1 MTPPDPTSSPE
12 ARVPMSPSTSLSKPL
27 TTGIV
32 SLALLTALTGCGSD
46 SGSDSGSDGKG
57 SATSSAASGSGSE
70 SGSDSA
76 SKSLPSA
83 KTLRDVQEFIS
94 GAGLPCDNLTEDESA
109 QGTPSEGFLGPADEN
124 DTGAEK
130 AEIDAWAIKKSG
142 FCGETRS
149 DLGGWIIYLPSDM
162 KAFQE
167 NYRKKAKA
175 SPEEEGW
182 KDTVA
187 RGKFFFGA
195 DFVIDPTNYQ
205 ASKPLLE
212 AGMLMENCAPAFK
225 APDGYRAQDAQASG
239 CVLTNYLLDPLDQ

>member
-1 MTPPDPTSSPE
+1 MTSPDPTSSPE
-12 ARVPMSPSTSLSKPL
+12 ARPPMSLPKPLTKPL

-46 SGSDSGSDGKG
+46 SGAEGDGDGKS
-57 SATSSAASGSGSE
+57 SATSSAASG

-94 GAGLPCDNLTEDESA
+94 GAGLPCDNLTDDESA
-109 QGTPSEGFLGPADEN
+109 QGTPSEGFLGPSDEN

-167 NYRKKAKA
+167 NYRKKVLGAKA
-175 SPEEEGW
+175 EEGW
-182 KDTVA
+182 KDTLA
-187 RGKFFFGA
+187 RGEFLVGA
-195 DFVIDPTNYQ
+195 DFIVDPTNYQ
-205 ASKPLLE
+205 ASKTLLE
-212 AGMLMENCAPAFK
+212 AGLLLENCDPGFK
-225 APDGYRAQDAQASG
+225 APDGYRVQDALASN